1 MPKQKSY
8 LIIIITITLIKQT
21 SNSNEDSIKICGNSP
36 NYLLEYYSKGEKIQF
51 DDFKVNRD
59 HAHPFIEITK
69 INNDKNYDEKK
80 KSKDISKYAREY
92 AKRLSPY
99 ITFLAFG
106 IITLITFVTILFC
119 WSQPKCCYKD
129 NDNLLKNV
137 TFIICIVFLL
147 GIFSCCISGFVF
159 AERFNFYL
167 NGSTCSIER
176 LFYNIYEGQLNL
188 VNPKWNGFT
197 GILTKLNKLKYL
209 NVIFQDKD
217 IKKYS
222 FDDKSIYEKIEEL
235 EDLLED
241 DTIDR
246 YKITY
251 HDEVKTNIS
260 YIQNEIEDK
269 IEEYRNN
276 NSEIID
282 IIGNNKIEIDEIKLD
297 NAINNIQILRS
308 NFESFKKTIL
318 KIYDF
323 FYILLYFLVYFTYQT
338 LYSIIFVIII
348 VDIFF
353 FTIYYFGCRNTK
365 ILKTIKILWYILM
378 IISII
383 SFILGGIYGMISFA
397 VHDSIGYI
405 MYIFGDENYEF
416 NKPIIINSY
425 KDFIGVCIQGNYQ
438 YNLGTYYNLNSNDFE
453 EFNDLYIKILNA
465 FNSITNLQKPSFEKL
480 TEIENIKKELLK
492 YKDLDLALKNFT
504 IVNEN
509 IHTKTYWVTTLE
521 KCNTIPKDK
530 ICCVISFYQYEKG
543 VCSEKDESEDI
554 EVYNQLF
561 VENFK
566 YINNLH
572 NKLTELQTFF
582 SDYVND
588 MIKKIKLLH
597 SKYVLYFELNKND
610 ILENNDLFSFMKC
623 NFINNDLIAVYKS
636 IYELAYYVRVLGA
649 LVLCIA
655 FFSLISA
662 ISIQISI
669 MNFDE
674 YKSNNENNDDEEERF
689 SSSIKYKERESS
701 IIKQNKKNKNDND
714 NEEKNSRTTEM
725 QEFN

>member
-1 MPKQKSY
+1 
-8 LIIIITITLIKQT
+8 
-21 SNSNEDSIKICGNSP
+21 
-36 NYLLEYYSKGEKIQF
+36 
-51 DDFKVNRD
+51 
-59 HAHPFIEITK
+59 
-69 INNDKNYDEKK
+69 
-80 KSKDISKYAREY
+80 
-92 AKRLSPY
+92 
-99 ITFLAFG
+99 
-106 IITLITFVTILFC
+106 
-119 WSQPKCCYKD
+119 
-129 NDNLLKNV
+129 
-137 TFIICIVFLL
+137 
-147 GIFSCCISGFVF
+147 
-159 AERFNFYL
+159 
-167 NGSTCSIER
+167 
-176 LFYNIYEGQLNL
+176 
-188 VNPKWNGFT
+188 
-197 GILTKLNKLKYL
+197 
-209 NVIFQDKD
+209 
-217 IKKYS
+217 
-222 FDDKSIYEKIEEL
+222 
-235 EDLLED
+235 
-241 DTIDR
+241 
-246 YKITY
+246 
-251 HDEVKTNIS
+251 
-260 YIQNEIEDK
+260 
-269 IEEYRNN
+269 
-276 NSEIID
+276 
-282 IIGNNKIEIDEIKLD
+282 
-297 NAINNIQILRS
+297 
-308 NFESFKKTIL
+308 
-318 KIYDF
+318 
-323 FYILLYFLVYFTYQT
+323 
-338 LYSIIFVIII
+338 
-348 VDIFF
+348 
-353 FTIYYFGCRNTK
+353 
-365 ILKTIKILWYILM
+365 
-378 IISII
+378 
-383 SFILGGIYGMISFA
+383 MISFG

-492 YKDLDLALKNFT
+492 YKDLDLALNDFK

-554 EVYNQLF
+554 EEYNQLF

-623 NFINNDLIAVYKS
+623 NFINNDLIAVYNS
-636 IYELAYYVRVLGA
+636 LYELAYYVRVLGA

-674 YKSNNENNDDEEERF
+674 YKSNNENNDEEERF

-714 NEEKNSRTTEM
+714 NDDEERFSISNKYKEKENNLIKQNKEDNEIKSDRISEM